1 MYFSIEFSTCFC
13 DLWIYYL
20 QAFVQKWRHGI
31 LVEILDQSEVG
42 AFSYKIYTKY
52 FFLLNNFQFFSLTT
66 TYAIY
71 IFWCK
76 NADIIFRS
84 KSLTSRTNFTQVIFL
99 FIFLSYRIFHLFLW
113 PLNIL
118 STSFRAKMATWHS
131 DRNFWPVET
140 TGIFVQIL
148 HEFFFTFERIFH
160 FFFGPQNM
168 LSASFGAKMSTLYS
182 SQNTW
187 PIGQKA
193 IFVKFY
199 PSFFI
204 YLIFYRIF
212 HLFLWPL
219 NILSISFRAKMEKL
233 HSAQNSWP
241 IGSRSIFV
249 QNLPQLLF
257 LSK

>member
-160 FFFGPQNM
+160 FFFWTT
-168 LSASFGAKMSTLYS
+168 KY
-182 SQNTW
+182 
-187 PIGQKA
+187 A
-193 IFVKFY
+193 ICKFWCKNVDIVFQSKY
-199 PSFFI
+199 LTNRTKGHFCKILPEFF
-204 YLIFYRIF
+204 
-212 HLFLWPL
+212 LF
-219 NILSISFRAKMEKL
+219 I
-233 HSAQNSWP
+233 
-241 IGSRSIFV
+241 
-249 QNLPQLLF
+249 
-257 LSK
+257 